1 MKTAQ
6 FIMAQNADGL
16 FAARRAPGANCRR
29 FYLPGGAIGERETLE
44 SVCARQGWNIQRG
57 EFIYGCV
64 TDSGYKTEWFSGTA
78 RPIKRVT
85 TEPHWVTKA
94 TIEKSDSLH
103 DDAFDVFETL
113 KGA

>member
-64 TDSGYKTEWFSGTA
+64 TDSGYKAEWFSGTA
-78 RPIKRVT
+78 RPVKRVT

-113 KGA
+113 KGE

>member
-6 FIMAQNADGL
+6 FIIAQNADGL

-44 SVCARQGWNIQRG
+44 SVCSRQGWNINRG
-57 EFIYGCV
+57 ELVHSEI
-64 TDSGYKTEWFSGTA
+64 TQSGYKAEWFSGTA
-78 RPIKRVT
+78 RPVKRINT
-85 TEPHWVTKA
+85 APHWVTKA
-94 TIEKSDSLH
+94 TIEQSDHLH
-103 DDAFDVFETL
+103 DDAFYVFEAL

>member
-16 FAARRAPGANCRR
+16 FAARRAPGANCHR

-44 SVCARQGWNIQRG
+44 SVCARQGWNIHRG

-64 TDSGYKTEWFSGTA
+64 TDSGYKAEWFSGTA
-78 RPIKRVT
+78 RPVNRVT

-94 TIEKSDSLH
+94 TIEKSDHLH